1 MPEPHSDT
9 LRTRAVELGRT
20 MGARG
25 VAAQLAK
32 EGLGTVGKS
41 AVAEWLRADRARRAG
56 AATGKAANSRTA
68 APTGAKKPAKGKA
81 APEHADDEEDAPTG
95 EAGLPGGLAEIDPSE
110 LDFAELQKL
119 DRQVGRFLREAYRE
133 RDERRFVVLGRFKV
147 ELRTALNKLRPIPQ
161 VDPATDPASLEA
173 RAMVLKRLEQMVKN
187 AKGIEPAAAP
197 EA

>member
-1 MPEPHSDT
+1 MPEPHSDA
-9 LRTRAVELGRT
+9 LRTRAIELGRT

-56 AATGKAANSRTA
+56 AASTGPAKGRAA
-68 APTGAKKPAKGKA
+68 APEATKKPGKGKA
-81 APEHADDEEDAPTG
+81 APEPTDSDDNVQQG
-95 EAGLPGGLAEIDPSE
+95 KAGLPAQFADVDVSG
-110 LDFAELQKL
+110 LDFDDLTAL
-119 DRQVGRFLREAYRE
+119 DEQVRTFLLEAFRE
-133 RDERRFVVLGRFKV
+133 REERRFIALGRFKM
-147 ELRTALNKLRPIPQ
+147 ELRTALHKLRPIPK

-173 RAMVLKRLEQMVKN
+173 RAAVLRRLEQMVKN
-187 AKGIEPAAAP
+187 AKGIEPAHKP